1 MSIKMKDIP
10 VKERPRERLIKEGVE
25 KLSNEE
31 LLSILIGNGT
41 KGVSA
46 KDLSLKVL
54 DKIKSIGNANL
65 LNYRSLLEIKG
76 LGMAKACSLLAS
88 FELGKRVN
96 IENNSLNNEVINN
109 SSAVF
114 NYFKNIFLNKKQEYF
129 YCLYLDS
136 KKHVISN
143 KLLFMGTLNRSIV
156 HPREVFKEAY
166 LLSASSII
174 CVHNHPSG
182 NVEPSKDDIDITN
195 QLSSIGYIMGIKLV
209 DHLIIGSNTYYSFL
223 ENGKII

>member
-76 LGMAKACSLLAS
+76 LGVAKACSLLAA

-96 IENNSLNNEVINN
+96 IENNSLNSEVINN

-209 DHLIIGSNTYYSFL
+209 DHLIIGSNKYYSFL
-223 ENGKII
+223 ENGNII

>member
-76 LGMAKACSLLAS
+76 LGVAKACSLLAA

-96 IENNSLNNEVINN
+96 IENNSLNSEVINN

-209 DHLIIGSNTYYSFL
+209 DHLIIGSNKYYSFL
-223 ENGKII
+223 

>member
-76 LGMAKACSLLAS
+76 LGVAKACSLLAA

-96 IENNSLNNEVINN
+96 IENNSLNSEVINN

-114 NYFKNIFLNKKQEYF
+114 NYFRNIFLNKKQEYF

-209 DHLIIGSNTYYSFL
+209 DHLIIGSNKYYSFL

>member
-1 MSIKMKDIP
+1 MSIKIKDIP
-10 VKERPRERLIKEGVE
+10 KLERPRERLIKYGVE

-41 KGVSA
+41 KGFSA
-46 KDLSLKVL
+46 KDLSLKIL
-54 DKIKSIGNANL
+54 DKVKSINEVNL
-65 LNYRSLLEIKG
+65 INYHTLKEIKG
-76 LGMAKACSLLAS
+76 LGQAKICSILAAI
-88 FELGKRVN
+88 ELGKRVN
-96 IENNSLNNEVINN
+96 MENNSLNEEVINN
-109 SSAVF
+109 SEVVF
-114 NYFKNIFLNKKQEYF
+114 NYFKNIFLNVKQEYF

-136 KKHVISN
+136 KKHVIDN
-143 KLLFMGTLNRSIV
+143 KLLFKGTLNKSIV

-182 NVEPSKDDIDITN
+182 SAIPSKDDIDITN

-223 ENGKII
+223 EDGKLL

>member
-76 LGMAKACSLLAS
+76 LGMAKASSLLAA

-96 IENNSLNNEVINN
+96 IENNSLNSEVINN

>member
-96 IENNSLNNEVINN
+96 IENNSLN
-109 SSAVF
+109 SAVF

>member
-10 VKERPRERLIKEGVE
+10 VKERPRERLIKEGAE

-76 LGMAKACSLLAS
+76 LGVAKACSLLAA

-96 IENNSLNNEVINN
+96 IENNSLNSEVINN

>member
-76 LGMAKACSLLAS
+76 LGMAKACSLLAA

-96 IENNSLNNEVINN
+96 IENNSLNSEVINN

-209 DHLIIGSNTYYSFL
+209 DHLIIGSNTYYSFI

>member
-1 MSIKMKDIP
+1 MAIKMKDIP
-10 VKERPRERLIKEGVE
+10 VLERPRERLIKDGVE
-25 KLSNEE
+25 KLSNED

-41 KGVSA
+41 KGNSA
-46 KDLSLKVL
+46 KDLSLMVL
-54 DKIKSIGNANL
+54 DKIKSIDKASN
-65 LNYRSLLEIKG
+65 LNYHVLMQIRG
-76 LGMAKACSLLAS
+76 LGLAKACTILAAI
-88 FELGKRVN
+88 ELGKRVN
-96 IENNSLNNEVINN
+96 IENNSISGEIIN
-109 SSAVF
+109 SADIVF
-114 NYFKNIFLNKKQEYF
+114 NYFKHIFLGEKQEYF

-143 KLLFMGTLNRSIV
+143 KLLFKGTLNKSIV

-182 NVEPSKDDIDITN
+182 AVTPSKDDIDLTN

-209 DHLIIGSNTYYSFL
+209 DHVIIGSNMYYSFL
-223 ENGKII
+223 EDGKLI